1 MKTGLIK
8 FFAICTAALT
18 LGMVSCDR
26 DGIDYGKDKDQK
38 GIGTL
43 SFLNFSVETSTDID
57 IVSRTTTPAPANY
70 LIRIFDSAGM
80 QVGSDYEYGTM
91 PESIVLKAGTYTL
104 RIQSQPTI
112 PAAEFEAPV
121 YGAEKTFT
129 IVEDQTT
136 DLGQIVCKLIN
147 IKVSVAY
154 NEAME
159 AVMGDDCN
167 VRVEIGDGALNF
179 GKTES
184 QCGYFAAPEVSNA
197 MTVKFTGTVDG
208 QYASMTRAFTDVRAG
223 QWRKIKFIMSVNEEG
238 NATFDVV
245 VEDWCDE
252 KELGADIN
260 HNEEVLGPDPDK
272 PTNPENPD
280 APQVIYKGGPV
291 PTTPIVVSAGMEL
304 VLKISAPKLIAAFS
318 VDIASDNPDFVNDVL
333 STGVSPLD
341 LLNPTDAQIQV
352 CGLFGLPYGDAVR
365 DKANVDFVLTD
376 AIGPLAGF
384 PGTHTFT
391 LTITDKEGNKS
402 VTPVKM
408 KVNE

>member
-8 FFAICTAALT
+8 IFAICTAALA
-18 LGMVSCDR
+18 LAMVSCDR
-26 DGIDYGKDKDQK
+26 DGIDFGKDKK
-38 GIGTL
+38 GTGTL
-43 SFLNFSVETSTDID
+43 SFLKFSVETSTEID
-57 IVSRTTTPAPANY
+57 IVSRAAAPAPSNY
-70 LIRIFDSAGM
+70 LIRIFDSAGV
-80 QVGSDYEYGTM
+80 QVGSDYEYGNM
-91 PESIVLKAGTYTL
+91 PESITLNAGSYTL

-112 PAAEFEAPV
+112 PSAEFEAPV
-121 YGAEKTFT
+121 YGAEQAFA

-136 DLGQIVCKLIN
+136 DLGQITCKLIN
-147 IKVSVAY
+147 IKVSVGY

-179 GKTES
+179 AKTES

-197 MTVKFTGTVDG
+197 MTVKFTGTVNG
-208 QYASMTRAFTDVRAG
+208 QYASMTRAFTDVKAG

-252 KELGADIN
+252 KELGANIN
-260 HNEEVLGPDPDK
+260 HNEEILGPDPDK
-272 PTNPENPD
+272 PTTPENPD
-280 APQVIYKGGPV
+280 APQVIYKDGPV
-291 PTTPIVVSAGMEL
+291 PTAPIAVSSGMEL

-318 VDIASDNPDFVNDVL
+318 VDIESDNPDFVNDVL

-341 LLNPTDAQIQV
+341 LLNPTEAQISV
-352 CGLFGLPYGDAVR
+352 CQLFGLKYGADVAG
-365 DKANVDFVLTD
+365 KADVDFVLTD
-376 AIGPLAGF
+376 AIVPLMGF

-391 LTITDKEGNKS
+391 LTITDREGNKTI
-402 VTPVKM
+402 TPVKM